1 VVAAEDYWWLHPIT
15 TPQLRTGNE
24 RRLHQEGLDPSDA
37 HRGIEI
43 VAEAVRPGGREV
55 GRS

>member
-1 VVAAEDYWWLHPIT
+1 MVAAEDYWWLHPIT